1 MSATETR
8 LTFFRQS
15 TWLIVA
21 TVANGVLLFGVQAV
35 AQKLQPGEY
44 GVFLSLLRVLLLM
57 GIPAAGLQTVF
68 AQQAAAALTPTQQQ
82 DLAAATRAIG
92 AGIAAVWGGMVIVL
106 WFGQERWLTNLKIVN
121 PAALWFTALA
131 ALVFLWLPV
140 VRGLLQ
146 GQQNFAGLGWV
157 LILDALGRFV
167 AIAIGVVL
175 GGQAAT
181 AMAGVLVGQTCALIA
196 GGWLTRSVWQRADGH
211 FAWRPWLRRVGPL
224 TLGTAAVVFMSGA
237 DGVFVQARFAREQ
250 TPFYLAAALI
260 GTAMLM
266 FITPL
271 AAVMFPKIVRSLASA
286 QRSDALLLALAPT
299 LGLALA
305 TAAAC
310 TLLPRLP
317 LQVIFFRSPAY
328 WQSAP
333 LVPWFAWAL
342 VPLLLANVLVGNLL
356 ARERFAVVP
365 WLVLVAAGYGVTLG
379 WRAEA
384 WAHLPPMTAF
394 EQIIQ
399 TLGAFNLL
407 LLAVALGFTRA
418 DATRSPV
425 GKATSA
431 SAAASPSDQRE
442 TG

>member
-1 MSATETR
+1 MSAQESR
-8 LTFFRQS
+8 VTFFRQS

-35 AQKLQPGEY
+35 AQQLPPGEY

-68 AQQAAAALTPTQQQ
+68 AQQAAAALTEAQRKE
-82 DLAAATRAIG
+82 LAAATRAIVG
-92 AGIAAVWGGMVIVL
+92 VIALVWCGMAIVL
-106 WFGQERWLTNLKIVN
+106 GLGQGRWLASLKIVN

-146 GQQNFAGLGWV
+146 GLQNFTGLGWI

-167 AIAIGVVL
+167 AIGLGVAL

-181 AMAGVLVGQTCALIA
+181 AMAGVLAGLLCALIV
-196 GGWLTRSVWQRADGH
+196 GGWLTRSVWRRADGA
-211 FAWRPWLRRVGPL
+211 FAWRAWWRRVVPL
-224 TLGTAAVVFMSGA
+224 TVGAAALVFMTGA

-250 TPFYLAAALI
+250 TPFYLAAALV

-271 AAVMFPKIVRSLASA
+271 AAVMFPKVVRSLASA
-286 QRSDALLLALAPT
+286 ERTDALLLALAPT
-299 LGLALA
+299 VGLGLA
-305 TAAAC
+305 TALGC
-310 TLLPRLP
+310 TCLPKLP
-317 LQVIFFRSPAY
+317 LQVIFFRTPEY

-365 WLVLVAAGYGVTLG
+365 WLALVAAGYGVALG
-379 WRAEA
+379 WQAEG
-384 WAHLPPMTAF
+384 WAQLPAMTAF
-394 EQIIQ
+394 RRVIQ
-399 TLGAFNLL
+399 TLGAFNVL
-407 LLAVALGFTRA
+407 LLAVALGFTLRRPA
-418 DATRSPV
+418 PPGSDRTSPP
-425 GKATSA
+425 
-431 SAAASPSDQRE
+431 AAGR
-442 TG
+442 